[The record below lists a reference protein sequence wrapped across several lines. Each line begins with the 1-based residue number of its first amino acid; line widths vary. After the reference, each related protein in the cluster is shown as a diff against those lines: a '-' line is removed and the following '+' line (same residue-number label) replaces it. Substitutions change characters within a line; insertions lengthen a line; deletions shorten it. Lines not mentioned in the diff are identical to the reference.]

1 MSRSHSN
8 PSKKKLKE
16 VELTYQE
23 WLLALRM
30 PTPVKNKKKYN
41 RRKKHP
47 KKDLED

>member
-1 MSRSHSN
+1 MSHSHSN
-8 PSKKKLKE
+8 PQKKKLQE

-41 RRKKHP
+41 RRKKHS
-47 KKDLED
+47 KLDLEE

>member
-8 PSKKKLKE
+8 APKKKLKE